1 MEVCPLLHSV
11 LKYSIKLKPLGQ
23 AWHAYCAAKVSLYSG
38 VVDCLGEYA
47 TSDDFKTLFVSMVN
61 PNPSQRPKIEDIKKN
76 KWFQRSIYTDKEL
89 YSIMKRNNQIPCLIK
104 RT

>member
-47 TSDDFKTLFVSMVN
+47 TSDDFKTLRNDNSYG
-61 PNPSQRPKIEDIKKN
+61 EWYYYKN
-76 KWFQRSIYTDKEL
+76 K
-89 YSIMKRNNQIPCLIK
+89 
-104 RT
+104 